1 MATKIERNSQKS
13 IVEVMKELSSSD
25 TMKLGIEEI
34 EFPGGTKEKFFYNG
48 EQDKQDCIHFA
59 TICINATTTDADA
72 RKLMFQCFKALTQ
85 GVHVDVI
92 IKLKSGKTLY
102 LDKTQKALYDENI
115 CVYVTLTDEEKKKR
129 LSIDAL
135 EMVLKERAE
144 KRYSDEY
151 NRDRYVGYD
160 YDDDECPEDCREC
173 EYVDTCDHYGKYN

>member
-72 RKLMFQCFKALTQ
+72 RRLMFQCFKALTH

-92 IKLKSGKTLY
+92 VKLKNGKTLY

-115 CVYVTLTDEEKKKR
+115 CVYVALTDEEKKKK
-129 LSIDAL
+129 LSLDAL

-151 NRDRYVGYD
+151 THSLYVGYQ
-160 YDDDECPEDCREC
+160 DDECPEDCERC
-173 EYVDTCDHYGKYN
+173 KHRYDCDDYGAYND